1 MILPVGLNSNAPQI
15 NQQQRPEPESHAP
28 AAVAPRVESPTRAFV
43 FATDTFAF
51 PNELVWQYRLDP
63 ASGRMRTCRNDPPP
77 TYAHRC
83 FVLVRAARQFFYHA
97 RFAPELPESERALYR
112 ALIRRVLS
120 RDPRRASP
128 DADRVTVPGFSSLRA
143 FSQSHE
149 TLLKSI
155 CGGAWRSYF
164 LRSHWRMVFPI
175 SRRHQEQ
182 TARRLLLTPTVRMD
196 PIVHL
201 VRFPQLTIN
210 HGLTLFARA
219 DFASEVRFQAYDPNV
234 PDRPAE
240 LVYDRT
246 RRTFFFPP
254 NHYWAG
260 GRVDVIEIY
269 RGGLY

>member
-1 MILPVGLNSNAPQI
+1 LLHFRLNSNAPQI
-15 NQQQRPEPESHAP
+15 NQQHRPVPETNAP
-28 AAVAPRVESPTRAFV
+28 AEAAPQPGPQTRPFV

-51 PNELVWQYRLDP
+51 PNELVWQYRFDA
-63 ASGRMRTCRNDPPP
+63 ASGRMRTYRNDPPP

-97 RFAPELPESERALYR
+97 RFAPELPEMDPPAYQ
-112 ALIRRVLS
+112 ALIHRVLS
-120 RDPRRASP
+120 RSPRRPSLDP
-128 DADRVTVPGFSSLRA
+128 ERETIPGFASLRA
-143 FSQSHE
+143 FSQAHE
-149 TLLKSI
+149 TLLKST

-182 TARRLLLTPTVRMD
+182 TAHRLSLVPAARID

-219 DFASEVRFQAYDPNV
+219 DSASEIRFQAYDPNL

-240 LVYDRT
+240 LIYDRP
-246 RRTFFFPP
+246 RHTFFFPP

-269 RGGLY
+269 RGGFY